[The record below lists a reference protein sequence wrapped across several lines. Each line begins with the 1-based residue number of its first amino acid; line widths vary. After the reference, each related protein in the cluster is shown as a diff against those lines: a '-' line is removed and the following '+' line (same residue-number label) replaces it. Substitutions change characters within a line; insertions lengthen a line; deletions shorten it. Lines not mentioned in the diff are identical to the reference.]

1 MLLALLIILPFLA
14 ALLAVFSK
22 GGAKQIVQLVAWVN
36 LSITVGLYTLGASL
50 DSNLTSIDLPWILS
64 MGIHFHLAADGISLV
79 LLLLTNLLLPYILWS
94 ASAREY
100 KNEPIFYALIA
111 FMQSG
116 LNGVFAAQDAFLFYV
131 FYEVALIPVFFICA
145 FWGGKDRIRITIK
158 FFIYTLAGSLFMLL
172 AIIYL
177 YIKTPGTHTFN
188 IQSFYAL
195 SLTDTE
201 QTWIF
206 WAFFLAFAV
215 KIPIVPF
222 HTWQA
227 DTYTTAPAPG
237 TMLLS
242 GIMLKMGLYGL
253 IRFVLP
259 VVPSALNQWQN
270 WAMVLSVAGVV
281 YGAVIAIRQNDL
293 KTLLAYSSLS
303 HVGLIAAGIFSSN
316 IQGLQGAVVQM
327 FNHGLSVVALF
338 TLVDFIELRT
348 GTRQISELSGLV
360 NRSRQLAIVFMIV
373 MLGAIG
379 LPLTNGFIGE
389 FLLLMAVFKFNPIA
403 GAMACTTII
412 FGAVYMLRMYRNV
425 FFGEETK
432 GITIPSFNNR
442 EIISLYTLAAF
453 VIILGVYPSLITSV
467 SQDAADGLL
476 QIINPAY
483 TVR

>member
-1 MLLALLIILPFLA
+1 
-14 ALLAVFSK
+14 
-22 GGAKQIVQLVAWVN
+22 
-36 LSITVGLYTLGASL
+36 
-50 DSNLTSIDLPWILS
+50 
-64 MGIHFHLAADGISLV
+64 
-79 LLLLTNLLLPYILWS
+79 
-94 ASAREY
+94 
-100 KNEPIFYALIA
+100 
-111 FMQSG
+111 
-116 LNGVFAAQDAFLFYV
+116 
-131 FYEVALIPVFFICA
+131 VFFICA

-188 IQSFYAL
+188 IQSFYTL

-270 WAMVLSVAGVV
+270 WVMVLSVAGVV

-360 NRSRQLAIVFMIV
+360 NRSRQLAVVFMIV

-389 FLLLMAVFKFNPIA
+389 FLLLMSVFKFNPIA

-425 FFGEETK
+425 FFGEETQ